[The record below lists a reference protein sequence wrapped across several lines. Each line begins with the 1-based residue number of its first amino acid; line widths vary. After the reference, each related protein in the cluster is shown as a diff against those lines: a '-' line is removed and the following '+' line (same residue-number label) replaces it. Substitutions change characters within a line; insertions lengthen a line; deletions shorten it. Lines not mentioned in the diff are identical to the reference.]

1 MVNNPV
7 GLAYSNAS
15 EFHFWSDQFSD
26 ASLNCFKVDRIS
38 YLPQLSVASLLF
50 VDNPVGAGYS
60 YVDSDDAFTT
70 DVSMI
75 AADMMVLLTS
85 FFNNPAGKN
94 FQVCTTL
101 KTV

>member
-1 MVNNPV
+1 MLTVMMYF
-7 GLAYSNAS
+7 LSS
-15 EFHFWSDQFSD
+15 T
-26 ASLNCFKVDRIS
+26 
-38 YLPQLSVASLLF
+38 SVASLLF

-101 KTV
+101 KTF

>member
-1 MVNNPV
+1 
-7 GLAYSNAS
+7 
-15 EFHFWSDQFSD
+15 
-26 ASLNCFKVDRIS
+26 
-38 YLPQLSVASLLF
+38 LF

-101 KTV
+101 KTF